1 VSAKTRALREFVE
14 TDLPAL
20 ADLWV
25 MGWRDM
31 GLGID
36 FDARRGW
43 LTDRLRA
50 LAAGGAAVVVG
61 TNASGN
67 PAGFAAIDL
76 RSGYLDQLC
85 VAPSERGSGLAA
97 ALLNEVKRR
106 SLGGIELDVNEANG
120 RALRFYEREG
130 FSIVGRGL
138 NPRSGLPTFRMRWP
152 AAECAGPRNPV
163 RC

>member
-1 VSAKTRALREFVE
+1 MSSKTRTLREFVE
-14 TDLPAL
+14 TDLSAL

-25 MGWRDM
+25 MGWTKT

-36 FDARRGW
+36 FAARRDW
-43 LTDRLRA
+43 LIDHLRA
-50 LAAGGAAVVVG
+50 LCAAGADIVVG
-61 TNASGN
+61 LDGGGK

-97 ALLNEVKRR
+97 TLLDEVKRR
-106 SLGGIELDVNEANG
+106 SPGGIELEVNETNS

-130 FSIVGRGL
+130 FSAVQRGV
-138 NPRSGLPTFRMRWP
+138 NRRSGLPTFRMRWR
-152 AAECAGPRNPV
+152 AAG
-163 RC
+163 